1 MKAVILA
8 GGLGIRLRPFTETIP
23 KPLLPVGEKAV
34 LEIQIERLKQ
44 FGFTDIFLATNYK
57 SNYIENFFGNGSRY
71 GVNLRISKENE
82 PLGTAGPLAL
92 IKEQLDEPFL
102 VMNGDILSL
111 INFKNLYDF
120 ARLKD
125 TVLTIAIKREIFPF
139 RFGNIHFAGD
149 FVTDIEEKPNF
160 VTYILAGIYI
170 MKPNIF
176 NYIPENKY
184 FGMDSLIKSILA
196 TKIPIAKY
204 ELAEYWLDIGQ
215 VNDFEKAQ
223 QIYEQHF
230 KEKSAL

>member
-1 MKAVILA
+1 
-8 GGLGIRLRPFTETIP
+8 
-23 KPLLPVGEKAV
+23 
-34 LEIQIERLKQ
+34 
-44 FGFTDIFLATNYK
+44 
-57 SNYIENFFGNGSRY
+57 
-71 GVNLRISKENE
+71 
-82 PLGTAGPLAL
+82 
-92 IKEQLDEPFL
+92 
-102 VMNGDILSL
+102 
-111 INFKNLYDF
+111 
-120 ARLKD
+120 
-125 TVLTIAIKREIFPF
+125 
-139 RFGNIHFAGD
+139 
-149 FVTDIEEKPNF
+149 VTDIEEKPNF